1 MTIQVKTMSER
12 NNQGWKL
19 GMNICARKN
28 NPLLGM
34 GNFDY
39 LKINNNFG
47 YIKINLIIFR
57 LLNKIKI

>member
-1 MTIQVKTMSER
+1 MSER